1 MNHDIERALGRS
13 EEIWSYDNTHTQNE
27 AAYLD
32 RAVLAHEVMRL
43 LDAVA
48 QAYSEA
54 VDAYGEALTAWTQLT
69 DRQEKS

>member
-1 MNHDIERALGRS
+1 MNHDVEQALARS
-13 EEIWSYDNTHTQNE
+13 GEIWTDTSSHVRNE
-27 AAYLD
+27 QAYLD
-32 RAVLAHEVMRL
+32 RTVLANEVMRL

-69 DRQEKS
+69 DQQEKS